1 MIESINNF
9 PSILSLH
16 TLSICNNSLNDL
28 NKFINAA
35 ITKFPRLR
43 SLNTLTNPINPGM
56 TNPQGYNQYKN
67 YMKYIQS
74 LTELDGM
81 NINDNSYMNQGQQSS
96 QPKRDLFGT
105 SGAIASNPSPSPK
118 VDFFSNSA
126 TTTNQTMTQ
135 APNSNMFTSMNQN
148 MTQAQPP
155 KQKMGLFDNMPSSN
169 TKTLSQSVMVPNY
182 TQRQNDNYDIN
193 INTGKVFRRQMFT
206 IDENEELDGTE
217 FVLSKKKKSTIMVN
231 EKIFKKSDN
240 MTNFNRKNRSE
251 GNKHILNKEL

>member
-16 TLSICNNSLNDL
+16 TLSICNNSLN
-28 NKFINAA
+28 
-35 ITKFPRLR
+35 
-43 SLNTLTNPINPGM
+43 GM

-74 LTELDGM
+74 LKELDGM

-135 APNSNMFTSMNQN
+135 APNSNMFTCR
-148 MTQAQPP
+148 
-155 KQKMGLFDNMPSSN
+155 
-169 TKTLSQSVMVPNY
+169 VV
-182 TQRQNDNYDIN
+182 
-193 INTGKVFRRQMFT
+193 
-206 IDENEELDGTE
+206 
-217 FVLSKKKKSTIMVN
+217 
-231 EKIFKKSDN
+231 
-240 MTNFNRKNRSE
+240 
-251 GNKHILNKEL
+251 ILKL